1 MKLAGMVALATAA
14 CMLVACTTQPPPDTS
29 ESGYIGVEIGSGE
42 TATTPDPGATLHR
55 ATIETTVDGQPITI
69 IEFTK
74 ICTRSGDG
82 DAVTVSAE
90 THGYGYDDN
99 RNNNYNTGV
108 GLGSFDIELVGL
120 RNAAPTVKRVNISQP
135 TGPDAGIW
143 VYVANNV
150 EGEGNTGS
158 ATAAIES
165 PDTYTVTGSAPD
177 PLAPTRTKTFTAR
190 ATCQQPAFPAP

>member
-1 MKLAGMVALATAA
+1 MKFVGMVALATAA

-42 TATTPDPGATLHR
+42 TATTPDPGATVQR

-99 RNNNYNTGV
+99 RNKQ
-108 GLGSFDIELVGL
+108 LQHRSRPRKL
-120 RNAAPTVKRVNISQP
+120 
-135 TGPDAGIW
+135 
-143 VYVANNV
+143 
-150 EGEGNTGS
+150 
-158 ATAAIES
+158 
-165 PDTYTVTGSAPD
+165 
-177 PLAPTRTKTFTAR
+177 
-190 ATCQQPAFPAP
+190 